1 MTRTD
6 DTYVSLQDRVDFSEI
21 FNPDIFVS
29 IHVNSSNSETPSG
42 LETHY
47 YKDNSL
53 TLAKYLHASMIN
65 NINSKDRG
73 LFKSKFYV
81 INHTTAPAVLV
92 EIGFISNPNERA
104 QLVTESRK
112 NATAKA
118 IAEGIDDYFKK

>member
-1 MTRTD
+1 
-6 DTYVSLQDRVDFSEI
+6 
-21 FNPDIFVS
+21 
-29 IHVNSSNSETPSG
+29 
-42 LETHY
+42 
-47 YKDNSL
+47 
-53 TLAKYLHASMIN
+53 MIN